1 MTGLASVTSSRRSP
15 VLEVPW
21 RAIAGLR
28 DRTIHRY
35 PRSTSTSG
43 GVLGVAGGL
52 VVAGW
57 VEGEG
62 SKEFA
67 AGCGDDAK
75 VEVVNEHHAGGAGA
89 ALGVHDGADVT
100 NST

>member
-1 MTGLASVTSSRRSP
+1 MVARIPGS
-15 VLEVPW
+15 
-21 RAIAGLR
+21 IA
-28 DRTIHRY
+28 
-35 PRSTSTSG
+35 RSTSTSG